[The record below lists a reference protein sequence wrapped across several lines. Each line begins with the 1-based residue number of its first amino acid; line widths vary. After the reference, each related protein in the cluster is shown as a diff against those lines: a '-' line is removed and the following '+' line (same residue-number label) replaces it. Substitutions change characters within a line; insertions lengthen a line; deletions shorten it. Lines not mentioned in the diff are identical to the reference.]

1 MKLVHISKT
10 DVGLVRPANEDSI
23 GSIIDHNGIYSN
35 IYIVCD
41 GMGGHVGGSRASQTA
56 IRSILEYFNN
66 TPSQNP
72 NTALKD
78 AIDFANMQIFGD
90 ARANPEFKG
99 MGTTVTLM
107 VESDGLIYIAHVGD
121 SRIYI
126 NTDRELFR
134 ITKDHSFVQN
144 LVDAGQLTDAE
155 METHPR
161 KNELTKAL
169 GIAIDVD
176 VEVAPNP
183 VRAKIG
189 DKFLLCSDGLCGLV
203 NDATIS
209 STVNAYSDLEATV
222 DELIKL
228 ANNAGGHD
236 NISVDLIEVIESDF
250 IKTSFIDKNNVSNSI
265 TGTQEV
271 KLEPNLVKPKIN
283 KKLILLGSS
292 FLMLSIILMF
302 LTFDSSDLDTEI
314 PPISKKE
321 AVIDSA
327 NVNDQDLGKIF
338 QSLDKDNNI
347 NDTMFYAFTTNITS
361 ELFTD
366 AINKSGLFKEL
377 SKSNKAREKQKY
389 FLADLNIIKSVIE
402 IRELFKAQ
410 DYKMS
415 EGSFIFIL
423 KTDLELIKQDVS
435 NSSLISESI
444 DVVKEKLKNHK
455 RRIEKKKKI
464 IELVGY
470 RVKILS
476 HSEKCEDAE
485 KEGSCKVKFEI
496 RHNKT
501 KETIDGGYKHKFKI
515 SSFLENKFNELKTK
529 LENRESYNLLSEE
542 DKKYVEIEPI
552 TSPICESQ
560 EIDVEYTILVG
571 SQLHEDKFEE
581 TIPADK
587 EICYKEEIE
596 NLKKNYRSG
605 ALAYDT
611 DNKIEIKFKIDSKEI
626 VWFSN
631 ENILHDGVK
640 VFDLEKKY
648 IKEIKIKQKYINEGY
663 VSIKPSQDSKSVG
676 FFAGVINDKTR
687 EPEEKNSFKP
697 KELKVLKFCSDTF
710 KKSLPVILYKKTE

>member
-90 ARANPEFKG
+90 AQANPEFKG

-209 STVNAYSDLEATV
+209 RTVNAYSDLEATV

-271 KLEPNLVKPKIN
+271 KLEPTLVRPKIN

-314 PPISKKE
+314 PKISKKE

-338 QSLDKDNNI
+338 QSLDKDKNS

-361 ELFTD
+361 TLFTD
-366 AINKSGLFKEL
+366 AINKSGLYKEL
-377 SKSNKAREKQKY
+377 SNSKAREKQKY
-389 FLADLNIIKSVIE
+389 FLADVNLIKSVIE
-402 IRELFKAQ
+402 IRELFKDPA
-410 DYKMS
+410 DKMA
-415 EGSFIFIL
+415 EGSFIFIF
-423 KTDLELIKQDVS
+423 Q
-435 NSSLISESI
+435 
-444 DVVKEKLKNHK
+444 
-455 RRIEKKKKI
+455 
-464 IELVGY
+464 
-470 RVKILS
+470 
-476 HSEKCEDAE
+476 
-485 KEGSCKVKFEI
+485 
-496 RHNKT
+496 
-501 KETIDGGYKHKFKI
+501 
-515 SSFLENKFNELKTK
+515 
-529 LENRESYNLLSEE
+529 
-542 DKKYVEIEPI
+542 
-552 TSPICESQ
+552 
-560 EIDVEYTILVG
+560 
-571 SQLHEDKFEE
+571 
-581 TIPADK
+581 
-587 EICYKEEIE
+587 
-596 NLKKNYRSG
+596 
-605 ALAYDT
+605 
-611 DNKIEIKFKIDSKEI
+611 
-626 VWFSN
+626 
-631 ENILHDGVK
+631 
-640 VFDLEKKY
+640 Y
-648 IKEIKIKQKYINEGY
+648 IY
-663 VSIKPSQDSKSVG
+663 S
-676 FFAGVINDKTR
+676 
-687 EPEEKNSFKP
+687 
-697 KELKVLKFCSDTF
+697 
-710 KKSLPVILYKKTE
+710 

>member
-90 ARANPEFKG
+90 AQANPEFKG

-271 KLEPNLVKPKIN
+271 KLEPTLVRPKIN

-314 PPISKKE
+314 PKISKKE
-321 AVIDSA
+321 AVIDST

-338 QSLDKDNNI
+338 QSLAKDKNS

-361 ELFTD
+361 KLFTD

-377 SKSNKAREKQKY
+377 TKSNKAREKQKY
-389 FLADLNIIKSVIE
+389 FLADVNMIKSVIE
-402 IRELFKAQ
+402 IRELFKDPA
-410 DYKMS
+410 DKMA

-423 KTDLELIKQDVS
+423 KSDLELIKQDVS

-444 DVVKEKLKNHK
+444 DVVKEKLNQHK
-455 RRIEKKKKI
+455 KSIEKEKKI
-464 IELVGY
+464 INFVGY
-470 RVKILS
+470 LVETLS
-476 HSEKCEDAE
+476 HSENCTTAVK
-485 KEGSCKVKFEI
+485 KGTCKVEFQI
-496 RHNKT
+496 RH
-501 KETIDGGYKHKFKI
+501 KETKQQTKGSYKHKFKI
-515 SSFLENKFNELKTK
+515 SSVFENKFNELKTK
-529 LENRESYNLLSEE
+529 LKDRKSYNLLSEE

-560 EIDVEYTILVG
+560 EIDVKYTISVG

-581 TIPADK
+581 TIPANK
-587 EICYKEEIE
+587 KICYEEEIE
-596 NLKKNYRSG
+596 NLKKNYRLG

-611 DNKIEIKFKIDSKEI
+611 DNKIDIITKTDSRDN

-631 ENILHDGVK
+631 RNILYEGVYI
-640 VFDLEKKY
+640 FDLEDKY
-648 IKEIKIKQKYINEGY
+648 LKENDIKQKYINEGY
-663 VSIKPSQDSKSVG
+663 VEQKPSQDSKVVW
-676 FFAGVINDKTR
+676 FFTTQINQQTR
-687 EPEEKNSFKP
+687 RSEENNPFNRKDFKLLE
-697 KELKVLKFCSDTF
+697 KCLDDF
-710 KKSLPVILYKKTE
+710 KKDIKLYIKTK